1 MKPRARRHRG
11 TGARRVFIAA
21 AALMCVAATGVTAQ
35 MANPAPASR
44 GWAIRNVTIVPVT
57 GPRVEHGTVVIR
69 DGKIEAVGATAAA
82 QPGDSVLDGT
92 GLFVYPGMIDGG
104 TRLGL
109 TEIGSVPG
117 GEDQQELGDFNAK
130 DAALT
135 AVFPTSEIIPV
146 TRSNGVTTAITAP
159 RGGLVSGQAALI
171 DLLGWTPQEMA
182 VRAPAAMVMT
192 YPRTGGGGRFARRAQ
207 PGGAD
212 QTNRQVIALKQF
224 LGDAKAYAD
233 IKARLAA
240 GATGAQTTDLN
251 LEAMVPVMRGEEP
264 AIFDVETAEQIR
276 GVLALAD
283 TFGLKVILRGAAE
296 AWRFADTLAARHIPV
311 IVGPTTQDV
320 GPDEPYD
327 EIFANPGVLAK
338 AGVLIAFQ
346 TNDAYDSRSLPYNA
360 ALAEGFGLSADD
372 ALKAVTINPAT
383 IFGVAD
389 RLGSIEAGKE
399 ATLIVTDGDPLD
411 ARNGPKYVF
420 IRGQLVPFNDRHTRL
435 YEQFRARPKP
445 QS

>member
-1 MKPRARRHRG
+1 MNPHARN
-11 TGARRVFIAA
+11 AIAA
-21 AALMCVAATGVTAQ
+21 LALSALPLAALTAQ
-35 MANPAPASR
+35 PPPASR

-69 DGKIEAVGATAAA
+69 DGKIEAAGTDAAA
-82 QPGDSVLDGT
+82 QAGDSVLDGS
-92 GLFVYPGMIDGG
+92 GLFVYPGLIDAG

-117 GEDQQELGDFNAK
+117 GEDQQELGDLNPQ

-135 AVFPTSEIIPV
+135 AVNPNSELIPV
-146 TRSNGVTTAITAP
+146 TRSNGVTTAITSP

-192 YPRTGGGGRFARRAQ
+192 YPRTGGGGGFGRRAQ
-207 PGGAD
+207 PPSEGD
-212 QTNRQVIALKQF
+212 QTNRQVQVLKGF
-224 LGDAKAYAD
+224 LGQAKAYAE

-240 GATGAQTTDLN
+240 GATGTQKTDLGM
-251 LEAMVPVMRGEEP
+251 EAMVPVMRGDVP
-264 AIFDVETAEQIR
+264 VIFDVETAEQIR

-283 TFGLKVILRGAAE
+283 SFGIKVILRGASE
-296 AWRFADTLAARHIPV
+296 AWRFADTLAARHVPV
-311 IVGPTTQDV
+311 IVGPTTTSV
-320 GPDEPYD
+320 GPDQPYD
-327 EIFANPGVLAK
+327 EIYANPGVLAK
-338 AGVLIAFQ
+338 AGVVIAFQ
-346 TNDAYDSRSLPYNA
+346 TNNAHDARNVGYNA
-360 ALAEGFGLSADD
+360 ALAEAYGLGADD
-372 ALKAVTINPAT
+372 ALKAVTINPAQ

-389 RLGSIEAGKE
+389 RMGSIERGKD

-411 ARNGPKYVF
+411 ARTGSKYVF

-445 QS
+445 